1 MQYILLR
8 PWLFQ
13 FNDDIDHDCHI
24 VGADN
29 DEEPPDAVK
38 LNLCPQPAINAPTC
52 GKTDLT
58 LCSESDIGGIKLFP
72 GGRMHLWK
80 QIFFLFFLFFLF
92 GGHWLQNQCAASPS
106 PQRNLKKQIERR
118 LCNSCWEKELGLLL
132 FTWQTLWSKRGFT
145 TFRREMHCIKLIFST
160 LATNWH
166 GPDILKGQDLL
177 FNWSNFSGTHGN
189 QS

>member
-1 MQYILLR
+1 MSVSYLVAVIKQQPANILLR

-13 FNDDIDHDCHI
+13 FNDNIDHDCHI

-72 GGRMHLWK
+72 GGRMHL
-80 QIFFLFFLFFLF
+80 
-92 GGHWLQNQCAASPS
+92 
-106 PQRNLKKQIERR
+106 
-118 LCNSCWEKELGLLL
+118 
-132 FTWQTLWSKRGFT
+132 
-145 TFRREMHCIKLIFST
+145 
-160 LATNWH
+160 
-166 GPDILKGQDLL
+166 
-177 FNWSNFSGTHGN
+177 
-189 QS
+189 

>member
-1 MQYILLR
+1 MHIYY
-8 PWLFQ
+8 WDLFQ
-13 FNDDIDHDCHI
+13 FDDNIDHDCHI

-80 QIFFLFFLFFLF
+80 QIFFLFFLFVCKATDCKTNAQPL
-92 GGHWLQNQCAASPS
+92 LL
-106 PQRNLKKQIERR
+106 RNATEIVQQLLREREENG
-118 LCNSCWEKELGLLL
+118 LLGLLL
-132 FTWQTLWSKRGFT
+132 FIWETLWSKRGFT
-145 TFRREMHCIKLIFST
+145 IFRREMHCIKLIFST

-166 GPDILKGQDLL
+166 GPDILKGFDLL
-177 FNWSNFSGTHGN
+177 FNWSNEPIIIH
-189 QS
+189 